1 MYILYEYVY
10 VYIYIFWLSLELLCP
25 LFSSLNTPQLDVF
38 SKQRSSWV
46 AGLIIPPIK
55 SILQEFGFNYSK
67 FTFDHPEHQD
77 HKMAFLSF
85 FPIIGLSFKKTQ
97 PKKQNDKKLR
107 RYAKITT
114 SPSPSQEIPRNGFLR
129 LGGLNSYNWRI
140 YGIHGIWAIYTI
152 QSLTSLNVS
161 AILLRNP
168 LLNYTFWG
176 DQPAGKVV
184 VNCPDGMKIM
194 KNQPFIVGTSLMD
207 IG

>member
-1 MYILYEYVY
+1 MSFPSKGPVGFQVWFNQEIRLQLFK
-10 VYIYIFWLSLELLCP
+10 IYIWPPRTS
-25 LFSSLNTPQLDVF
+25 
-38 SKQRSSWV
+38 RSQN
-46 AGLIIPPIK
+46 G
-55 SILQEFGFNYSK
+55 
-67 FTFDHPEHQD
+67 
-77 HKMAFLSF
+77 LSF
-85 FPIIGLSFKKTQ
+85 FLIIGLLFKKTQ
-97 PKKQNDKKLR
+97 PKTKRQKTPPLRQNHNFPFAFARDSSKRVPK
-107 RYAKITT
+107 
-114 SPSPSQEIPRNGFLR
+114 